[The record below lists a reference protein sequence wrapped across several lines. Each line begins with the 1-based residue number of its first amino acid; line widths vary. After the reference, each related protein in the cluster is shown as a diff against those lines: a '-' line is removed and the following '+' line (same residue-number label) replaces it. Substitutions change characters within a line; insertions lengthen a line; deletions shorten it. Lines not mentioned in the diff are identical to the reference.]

1 MGVLGFHRHSGN
13 DDARFVI
20 HTKKSGGSLEEK
32 LRIHADGTTQFSAVG
47 GSDQTSAALRQ
58 VFEIG
63 SVGDIKLGN
72 TTDQRRATPADR
84 SRILGLRAPN
94 ILDWGRDRGDPT
106 LQACDSIS
114 NFSGTWVSYTLN

>member
-47 GSDQTSAALRQ
+47 GSVQTSAALRQ

-63 SVGDIKLGN
+63 SVGDIRLGN
-72 TTDQRRATPADR
+72 
-84 SRILGLRAPN
+84 
-94 ILDWGRDRGDPT
+94 
-106 LQACDSIS
+106 
-114 NFSGTWVSYTLN
+114 Y